1 MLIDRR
7 AAKHVSPKQGKRI
20 NAMKVSITVMLFISV
35 ATVLLAAITFTT
47 LAAEAASD
55 ALEIRWVMAGIEK
68 DTDPSH
74 PVSIPQETTLRTGD
88 KIKMYLK
95 AVNKCFFYLFYQ
107 NPEGQLRLIYP
118 DSLPSEGLVS
128 GTQLTVPQGDQW
140 FELDEQT
147 GTETFHVLVSPTPL
161 RSIETLYENYRQ
173 HASENSYPAARII
186 TAIERLRTQ
195 QRPLTSKAER
205 PLSIGGT
212 IRGSS
217 KTGAETTGNRLDHLA
232 EDIATASVF
241 CRTYTIEHH

>member
-1 MLIDRR
+1 
-7 AAKHVSPKQGKRI
+7 
-20 NAMKVSITVMLFISV
+20 MKVLSSSMLFVSV
-35 ATVLLAAITFTT
+35 AAALLAATAFTT
-47 LAAEAASD
+47 LAEEPASD
-55 ALEIRWVMAGIEK
+55 VLEVRWVMAGIEK
-68 DTDPSH
+68 DADPAR
-74 PVSIPQETTLRTGD
+74 PISISPEATLRTGD

-95 AVNKCFFYLFYQ
+95 AVQ
-107 NPEGQLRLIYP
+107 LIYP

-161 RSIETLYENYRQ
+161 RSIETLYEDYRQ
-173 HASENSYPAARII
+173 RASDNGYPAARII
-186 TAIERLRTQ
+186 SAIERLRIQ

-212 IRGSS
+212 IRGAAD
-217 KTGAETTGNRLDHLA
+217 KGAETTENRLDRLA
-232 EDIATASVF
+232 ENIATANVF

>member
-1 MLIDRR
+1 
-7 AAKHVSPKQGKRI
+7 
-20 NAMKVSITVMLFISV
+20 MKVLSTSMLFVSV
-35 ATVLLAAITFTT
+35 AAALLAATAFTT
-47 LAAEAASD
+47 LAEEPASD
-55 ALEIRWVMAGIEK
+55 VLEVRWVMAGIEK
-68 DTDPSH
+68 DADPAR
-74 PVSIPQETTLRTGD
+74 PISISPEATLRTGD

-95 AVNKCFFYLFYQ
+95 AVHKCFFYLFYH
-107 NPEGQLRLIYP
+107 NPEGQLQLIYP

-161 RSIETLYENYRQ
+161 RSIETLYEDYRQ
-173 HASENSYPAARII
+173 RASDNGYPAARII
-186 TAIERLRTQ
+186 SAIERLRIQ

-212 IRGSS
+212 IRGAAD
-217 KTGAETTGNRLDHLA
+217 KGAETTENRLDRLA
-232 EDIATASVF
+232 ENIATANVF

>member
-1 MLIDRR
+1 MDWIFRCP
-7 AAKHVSPKQGKRI
+7 AEIHFGQGLRTK
-20 NAMKVSITVMLFISV
+20 AMKVFSTSMLFVSV
-35 ATVLLAAITFTT
+35 GAVLLAATAFKTF
-47 LAAEAASD
+47 AAEPASD
-55 ALEIRWVMAGIEK
+55 VLEVRWVMAGIEK
-68 DTDPSH
+68 DADPAR
-74 PVSIPQETTLRTGD
+74 PISISPEATLRTGD

-95 AVNKCFFYLFYQ
+95 AAHKCFFYLFYH
-107 NPEGQLRLIYP
+107 NPDGQLRLIYP
-118 DSLPSEGLVS
+118 DSLPSEGLAS

-161 RSIETLYENYRQ
+161 RSIETLYENYMQ
-173 HASENSYPAARII
+173 HAPENGYPAARII

>member
-1 MLIDRR
+1 
-7 AAKHVSPKQGKRI
+7 
-20 NAMKVSITVMLFISV
+20 MKVFSTPMLLVLV
-35 ATVLLAAITFTT
+35 ATVLMAATTFTT
-47 LAAEAASD
+47 LADEATSD
-55 ALEIRWVMAGIEK
+55 VIEVRWVMAGIAK
-68 DTDPSH
+68 DADPSH
-74 PVSIPQETTLRTGD
+74 PISIPPETTLRTGD

-107 NPEGQLRLIYP
+107 TPEGQLRLIYP
-118 DSLPSEGLVS
+118 NSFPSKELVS

-161 RSIETLYENYRQ
+161 RSIETLYEDYRQ
-173 HASENSYPAARII
+173 HASENNYPAARII
-186 TAIERLRTQ
+186 TAIERLRNQ

-212 IRGSS
+212 IRGPS
-217 KTGAETTGNRLDHLA
+217 KTGAETTEGRLDHLA
-232 EDIATASVF
+232 EDITTANVF

>member
-1 MLIDRR
+1 
-7 AAKHVSPKQGKRI
+7 
-20 NAMKVSITVMLFISV
+20 MKVLSTSMRFVSV
-35 ATVLLAAITFTT
+35 AAALLAATAFTT
-47 LAAEAASD
+47 LAEEPASD
-55 ALEIRWVMAGIEK
+55 VLEVRWVMAGIEK
-68 DTDPSH
+68 DADPAR
-74 PVSIPQETTLRTGD
+74 PISISPEATLRTGD

-95 AVNKCFFYLFYQ
+95 AVHKCFFYLFYH
-107 NPEGQLRLIYP
+107 NPEGQLQLIYP

-161 RSIETLYENYRQ
+161 RSIETLYEDYRQ
-173 HASENSYPAARII
+173 RASDNGYPAARII
-186 TAIERLRTQ
+186 SAIERLRIQ

-212 IRGSS
+212 IRGAAD
-217 KTGAETTGNRLDHLA
+217 KGAETTENRLDRLA
-232 EDIATASVF
+232 ENIATANVF